1 MNKPAF
7 LLRTANLLD
16 SLSAT
21 ELLISD
27 FLKQKKKRAIIY
39 SLAAI
44 VLFIAY
50 YSMKKADMNNI
61 INQKKETELKTFI
74 HSELWNKKAQV
85 AFLKTNQFKD
95 EALGKLLPLLMTVVK
110 NNNLLSAFIVDAKT
124 KRILA
129 HNDPKFIDTEYPLP
143 KDIMLSLMENKKIEI
158 GNDPTGE
165 VINTDISM
173 FIYNTDNS
181 FILRT
186 YGAIPYGKA
195 RREIGVFV
203 IESSYNVTND
213 LVNDQKKFLPLV
225 FILFVL
231 AVPAILL
238 AEYYIRVRM
247 IKEEM
252 LGYDERFIGPYKNI
266 KSLGEG
272 SMGVVYRAT
281 RILKGKGVGRQVALK
296 VINKNLYNKKGF
308 LKRFKNEAQMVARL
322 GVHRNIVGL
331 FDFGQVKIEGNESFG
346 LEMPFIDGITLERI
360 IEKYNNDITVGQ
372 VLYVCQEI
380 LNGLHHAHTL
390 KGENGSIIPIIHRDI
405 SPKNILLAFN
415 GSILITD
422 FGIAKSH
429 DVASM
434 TLAGELLG
442 TFTNMS
448 PEQANGEHVDCRS
461 DIFSLGTVLYEL
473 MLKKKLYQAD
483 DIRILW
489 NLVSKAEIP
498 EITGINDELKRI
510 LLKALAKNPSDRYQT
525 ALDMMSDI
533 KEVINKNYQEYHFD
547 EKDMESFLSNKH

>member
-7 LLRTANLLD
+7 LSRIADFLD
-16 SLSAT
+16 SLSAS
-21 ELLISD
+21 ELLISN

-39 SLAAI
+39 CLAAV
-44 VLFIAY
+44 VLSIIF
-50 YSMKKADMNNI
+50 YSMKKADINNI
-61 INQKKETELKTFI
+61 INRKKETELKIFTR
-74 HSELWNKKAQV
+74 SELWNKKAQV
-85 AFLKTNQFKD
+85 AFLKTDQFKD
-95 EALGKLLPLLMTVVK
+95 EALGKLLPLLMTSVR
-110 NNNLLSAFIVDAKT
+110 NNHLLNAFIVDAKT
-124 KRILA
+124 NRILA
-129 HNDPKFIDTEYPLP
+129 HNDPKFIDVEYTLP
-143 KDIMLSLMENKKIEI
+143 EDIMVFLIKNKKIEI
-158 GNDPTGE
+158 GSDLAGE
-165 VINTDISM
+165 LINTDISM
-173 FIYNTDNS
+173 LVYNKDNN

-195 RREIGVFV
+195 QRKIGVFV
-203 IESSYNVTND
+203 MESSYNVTND
-213 LVNDQKKFLPLV
+213 LINDQKKYLPLV
-225 FILFVL
+225 FILFIL

-247 IKEEM
+247 LKEEM
-252 LGYDERFIGPYKNI
+252 LGYDERFIGPYKNV

-281 RILKGKGVGRQVALK
+281 RILKGKGVGRKVALK

-308 LKRFKNEAQMVARL
+308 LKRFQNEAQMVARL

-331 FDFGQVKIEGNESFG
+331 FDFGQVKIDGIESFG
-346 LEMPFIDGITLERI
+346 LEMPFIDGITLETV
-360 IEKYNNDITVGQ
+360 IEKYNNDISLGQ
-372 VLYVCQEI
+372 ALYICQEI

-390 KGENGSIIPIIHRDI
+390 KDENGSIMPIIHRDI
-405 SPKNILLAFN
+405 SPKNILLSFN

-422 FGIAKSH
+422 FGIAKSN

-448 PEQANGEHVDCRS
+448 PEQANGENIDCRS

-473 MLKKKLYQAD
+473 TLKKKLYQAD

-498 EITGINDELKRI
+498 EITGIDDEIKKI
-510 LLKALAKNPSDRYQT
+510 LLKALAKNQSDRYQT

-533 KEVINKNYQEYHFD
+533 KEIINKNYQDYHFD
-547 EKDMESFLSNKH
+547 EKDMEAFLSNKH